1 MPTAKKLPSGS
12 WRCLVYSHTEEIK
25 NPDGSIKKKR
35 IYESFTSNIPGPKG
49 KRIAEQAAAEFAA
62 NKDQRSRSADMLLG
76 TAMDNYIQSR
86 ESILSPRTIMDYK
99 RIRRTSLQ
107 SLMNIRLSRITQEDI
122 QIAINLESVNHS
134 PKNCTKQSR
143 TLIGCSKTISP

>member
-49 KRIAEQAAAEFAA
+49 KRIAEQAAAELPQTKINAA
-62 NKDQRSRSADMLLG
+62 VLQICFWELPWIITFNPENPFCRHVRLWTTNESAEHR
-76 TAMDNYIQSR
+76 YS
-86 ESILSPRTIMDYK
+86 
-99 RIRRTSLQ
+99 
-107 SLMNIRLSRITQEDI
+107 
-122 QIAINLESVNHS
+122 H
-134 PKNCTKQSR
+134 
-143 TLIGCSKTISP
+143 

>member
-49 KRIAEQAAAEFAA
+49 AAVLQICFWELPWIITFNPENPFCRHVRLWTTNESAEH
-62 NKDQRSRSADMLLG
+62 RYS
-76 TAMDNYIQSR
+76 
-86 ESILSPRTIMDYK
+86 
-99 RIRRTSLQ
+99 
-107 SLMNIRLSRITQEDI
+107 
-122 QIAINLESVNHS
+122 H
-134 PKNCTKQSR
+134 
-143 TLIGCSKTISP
+143 